1 VLLGGPLAIV
11 YGAEGSLK
19 AVGIGDLRG
28 CGLATLPMEMPR
40 GHLEG
45 LPPPLQATPAADTT
59 AMPPHTGATRMEKS
73 RSAHPL
79 CTPAVWAGCG
89 SMHFLDAP

>member
-1 VLLGGPLAIV
+1 MLLGGPLAVV

-19 AVGIGDLRG
+19 AAGIGDLRG
-28 CGLATLPMEMPR
+28 CGLATWPMEMPR

-59 AMPPHTGATRMEKS
+59 AMPPHAGATRMEKS
-73 RSAHPL
+73 RPARPL
-79 CTPAVWAGCG
+79 YMPVAQAACC